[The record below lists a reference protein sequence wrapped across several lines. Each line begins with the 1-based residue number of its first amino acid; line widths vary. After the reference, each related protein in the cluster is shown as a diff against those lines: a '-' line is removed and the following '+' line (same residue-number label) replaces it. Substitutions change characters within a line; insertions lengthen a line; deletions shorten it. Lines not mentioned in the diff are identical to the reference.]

1 MFFQGFFGSCPLG
14 EVKMRGKTM
23 RWLLAT
29 VMGVSCAGVWADEGA
44 LPQLDL
50 DLPSGVY
57 RCEEGRKQLGV
68 ERVRYD
74 SDQVVVRWEGKRYT
88 LARDV
93 SFSGLPRY
101 EDRQNG
107 LLWVDLP
114 WKSVLLNTKTERP
127 MAADCVYA
135 QGVDPSVL
143 DAPVKVADAKPKKKA
158 VARSSKPEPQKTASA
173 AAASSN

>member
-1 MFFQGFFGSCPLG
+1 
-14 EVKMRGKTM
+14 MRKGM
-23 RWLLAT
+23 RTLVLLAA
-29 VMGVSCAGVWADEGA
+29 MGMSCAAAWAEEEA
-44 LPQLDL
+44 LSQLDL

-57 RCEEGRKQLGV
+57 RCEEGTKQLGV
-68 ERVRYD
+68 ERVRQD
-74 SDQVVVRWEGKRYT
+74 SDKVVVRWEGKRYT

-143 DAPVKVADAKPKKKA
+143 DAPVKVAAAKTKKKTAAKP
-158 VARSSKPEPQKTASA
+158 SKPAPQKTAKVTT
-173 AAASSN
+173 ASSSN

>member
-1 MFFQGFFGSCPLG
+1 
-14 EVKMRGKTM
+14 MRKGM
-23 RWLLAT
+23 RTLVLSAA
-29 VMGVSCAGVWADEGA
+29 MGMSCAAAWAEEEA

-57 RCEEGRKQLGV
+57 RCEEGTKQLGV
-68 ERVRYD
+68 ERVRQD
-74 SDQVVVRWEGKRYT
+74 SDKVVVRWEGKRYT

-114 WKSVLLNTKTERP
+114 WKSVLMDSENGRP
-127 MAADCVYA
+127 LANECKAAR
-135 QGVDPSVL
+135 G
-143 DAPVKVADAKPKKKA
+143 
-158 VARSSKPEPQKTASA
+158 
-173 AAASSN
+173 